1 MKNQILIAAITLSAA
16 AVSLSGCKKEE
27 TPPAA
32 APAAVEATK
41 PSDTMAN
48 EPAKVVESAKPAA
61 KEVVD
66 QATSQADAATAQS
79 QSLIDK
85 AKGYV
90 ADQKYQDALSTIG
103 QLSASKL
110 TPDQQ
115 KIVDALKAQ
124 IQTAMAKASTSD
136 AASALG
142 GALGGKK

>member
-1 MKNQILIAAITLSAA
+1 MKIQFLIAAITLSAA
-16 AVSLSGCKKEE
+16 AISLSGCKKEE
-27 TPPAA
+27 A
-32 APAAVEATK
+32 APAPTTVEAPK
-41 PSDTMAN
+41 PNDTMAN
-48 EPAKVVESAKPAA
+48 EPAKVVEPAQPAA

-85 AKGYV
+85 AKSYV
-90 ADQKYQDALSTIG
+90 ADQKYQDALTTLS

-110 TPDQQ
+110 TADQQ
-115 KIVDALKAQ
+115 KLVDGLKAQ
-124 IQTAMAKASTSD
+124 IQSAIAKASTGD

>member
-1 MKNQILIAAITLSAA
+1 MKIQFLIAAITLSAA

-27 TPPAA
+27 A
-32 APAAVEATK
+32 APTPTTVETPKA
-41 PSDTMAN
+41 SDTMAN
-48 EPAKVVESAKPAA
+48 DPAKVVESAKPAA

-85 AKGYV
+85 AKSYV
-90 ADQKYQDALSTIG
+90 ADQKYQDALTTLS

-110 TPDQQ
+110 TPEQQ
-115 KIVDALKAQ
+115 KLVDALKAQ
-124 IQTAMAKASTSD
+124 IQSAMAKASTSD

>member
-1 MKNQILIAAITLSAA
+1 MKIDIVITAIVFSV
-16 AVSLSGCKKEE
+16 AVVCLSGCKKEE
-27 TPPAA
+27 AAPAPAA
-32 APAAVEATK
+32 AEAPK
-41 PSDTMAN
+41 PSEPIVN

-66 QATSQADAATAQS
+66 QATSQTDAATAQS

-85 AKGYV
+85 AKSYV
-90 ADQKYQDALSTIG
+90 ADQKYPDALSTIG

-115 KIVDALKAQ
+115 KLVDALKAQ
-124 IQTAMAKASTSD
+124 IQSAMAKASTSD

>member
-1 MKNQILIAAITLSAA
+1 MKIQFLIAAITLSAA

-27 TPPAA
+27 AAHTPTT
-32 APAAVEATK
+32 VETPKA
-41 PSDTMAN
+41 SDTMAN
-48 EPAKVVESAKPAA
+48 DPSKVVESAKPAA

-85 AKGYV
+85 AKSYV
-90 ADQKYQDALSTIG
+90 ADQKYQDALTTLS

-110 TPDQQ
+110 TPEQQ
-115 KIVDALKAQ
+115 KLVDALKAQ
-124 IQTAMAKASTSD
+124 IQSAMAKASTSD

>member
-1 MKNQILIAAITLSAA
+1 MKIQFLIAAITLSAA

-27 TPPAA
+27 A
-32 APAAVEATK
+32 APTPTTVETPKA
-41 PSDTMAN
+41 SDTMAN
-48 EPAKVVESAKPAA
+48 DPAKVVESAKPAA

-85 AKGYV
+85 AKSYV
-90 ADQKYQDALSTIG
+90 ADQKYQDALTTLS

-115 KIVDALKAQ
+115 KLVDALKAQ
-124 IQTAMAKASTSD
+124 IQSAMAKASTSD